1 MRGSSHPDMLNSSN
15 NVTGLDDATLS
26 LFKNVNTSMI
36 ISVIYMVVT
45 AINLIGN
52 GLSMWLLLFRTSPK
66 SPSIIFMINL
76 TLTDLALGTALP
88 FQIAYQLQ
96 GYNWTLGPRT
106 CSFLTLVF
114 YTNMYC
120 SVLTM
125 MAIGIDRYLGIVRP
139 MLFRETRERKFVA
152 VISCLLM
159 WGLVLSV
166 LHPMMTTDLTFHVPE
181 LGITTCFD
189 VLKKNMLPSQAA
201 WAAFLFS
208 NVFFLFFFPFCV
220 TTFCYVRVIKK
231 LAKDSKTAQKH
242 RAIRLAFIVL
252 LVFTLCFAP
261 NNILL
266 LAHSVLRLYYDKSL
280 YMAYK
285 LSLCFSCLNSCL
297 DPFIYYFAS
306 KDFRQKL
313 REIMNL
319 RSLSSADSKLEHR
332 ESLYSTRCAIE
343 GQDRQHSKVA
353 LMPHPTTAHSL
364 VNEMT
369 E

>member
-1 MRGSSHPDMLNSSN
+1 MRNSSS
-15 NVTGLDDATLS
+15 TKLDNATLS
-26 LFKNVNTSMI
+26 LFQNVNTSII
-36 ISVIYMVVT
+36 ISVIYMIIT

-66 SPSIIFMINL
+66 TPSIIFMINL

-88 FQIAYQLQ
+88 FQIAYQLK
-96 GYNWTLGPRT
+96 GYHWNLGPNM

-120 SVLTM
+120 SILTM

-139 MLFRETRERKFVA
+139 MLFRQNKGRKSIAF
-152 VISCLLM
+152 ISCLFM
-159 WGLVLSV
+159 WGLVLCV
-166 LHPMMTTDLTFHVPE
+166 LYPLMTTDLTFDIPE

-189 VLKKNMLPSQAA
+189 VLKKDMLPTRLA
-201 WAAFLFS
+201 WVGFLFS
-208 NVFFLFFFPFCV
+208 MVFVLFLFPFCV
-220 TTFCYVRVIKK
+220 TMFCYVSVIRK
-231 LAKDSKTAQKH
+231 LASDSKTVQKQ

-266 LAHSVLRLYYDKSL
+266 LTHTVLRLFYNKSL

-285 LSLCFSCLNSCL
+285 LSLCFSCVNSCL

-306 KDFRQKL
+306 KEFRQKL
-313 REIMNL
+313 RQIIGWQY
-319 RSLSSADSKLEHR
+319 LSSGGDSMKLDYKEN
-332 ESLYSTRCAIE
+332 L
-343 GQDRQHSKVA
+343 HS
-353 LMPHPTTAHSL
+353 AH
-364 VNEMT
+364 
-369 E
+369 

>member
-1 MRGSSHPDMLNSSN
+1 MRGDSHPIMTGNSSIFK
-15 NVTGLDDATLS
+15 LDNATLS
-26 LFKNVNTSMI
+26 LFKDVNTSII
-36 ISVIYMVVT
+36 ISVIYMFVT
-45 AINLIGN
+45 AINLVGN

-66 SPSIIFMINL
+66 TPSIIFMINL
-76 TLTDLALGTALP
+76 TLTDLAIGTALP

-96 GYNWTLGPRT
+96 GYNWKMGKHM
-106 CSFLTLVF
+106 CSFMTLIF

-120 SVLTM
+120 SILTM

-139 MLFRETRERKFVA
+139 MLFRETRERKTIA
-152 VISCLLM
+152 VVSCLFM
-159 WGLVLSV
+159 WAVVLSV
-166 LHPMMTTDLTFHVPE
+166 LYPLMTTDLTFDIPE

-189 VLKKNMLPSQAA
+189 MLKKDMLPDKTA

-208 NVFFLFFFPFCV
+208 MVFVLFLFPFCV
-220 TTFCYVRVIKK
+220 TTFCYVSVILK
-231 LAKDSKTAQKH
+231 LTRDSKTAQKH

-266 LAHSVLRLYYDKSL
+266 LIHTVLRLFYQKSV

-297 DPFIYYFAS
+297 DPFIYYFAC

-313 REIMNL
+313 RQIINL
-319 RSLSSADSKLEHR
+319 QTLSSADLMKLEHK
-332 ESLYSTRCAIE
+332 ESLY
-343 GQDRQHSKVA
+343 
-353 LMPHPTTAHSL
+353 TAP
-364 VNEMT
+364 
-369 E
+369 

>member
-1 MRGSSHPDMLNSSN
+1 MTGNSNSSK
-15 NVTGLDDATLS
+15 LDNATLS
-26 LFKNVNTSMI
+26 LFQNVETSI
-36 ISVIYMVVT
+36 AISVIYMIVT
-45 AINLIGN
+45 AINLAGN
-52 GLSMWLLLFRTSPK
+52 GLSIWILLFRTSPK
-66 SPSIIFMINL
+66 TPSIMFMINL
-76 TLTDLALGTALP
+76 TFTDLALGAALP

-96 GYNWTLGPRT
+96 GYQWNLGPKM
-106 CSFLTLVF
+106 CSFLTLIF

-120 SVLTM
+120 SILTM

-139 MLFRETRERKFVA
+139 MLFRQIRKKKSIA
-152 VISCLLM
+152 VISCLFM

-166 LHPMMTTDLTFHVPE
+166 LYPLMTTDLTFYVPE

-189 VLKKNMLPSQAA
+189 VLKKDMLPSISA
-201 WAAFLFS
+201 WAAFLFTM
-208 NVFFLFFFPFCV
+208 VFVLFLFPFCV
-220 TTFCYVRVIKK
+220 TTFCYVSVIRK
-231 LAKDSKTAQKH
+231 LARDSSTAQKA

-266 LAHSVLRLYYDKSL
+266 LTHTVLRLFYGKSL

-313 REIMNL
+313 RQIMNL
-319 RSLSSADSKLEHR
+319 HSSSSADSMKMEHK
-332 ESLYSTRCAIE
+332 ESLYSTHCAFE
-343 GQDRQHSKVA
+343 GQERGNSKVY
-353 LMPHPTTAHSL
+353 L
-364 VNEMT
+364 VPGTSQQREK